1 MYPSD
6 AGSARSSTFIPLP
19 RTDEAAAEVATL
31 ESVFGAVA
39 SSWERVNR
47 EMEMTIA
54 EDFKELQRQFSRR
67 FDHEVDDLGSNSKV
81 KRFETL

>member
-6 AGSARSSTFIPLP
+6 IGSARSSTAIPLA

-67 FDHEVDDLGSNSKV
+67 VDHEVDDLGSNSKV